1 MGATIITIATA
12 ATVVAAGALV
22 LSGVYYGVKCVV
34 NIIREAF
41 TTTVE
46 TSGKGK
52 DMAQV
57 ADGLNKDLKAHNI
70 KRDKKEEANLQNTI
84 NEIRND
90 TEHTYK
96 ISTKIEREDGTYI
109 HTEDEKGNLNEIN
122 AKFQQEFNHKEE
134 IINLSNH
141 NNDFGDF
148 YLEKFSKVGWEKLIE
163 LNLSYNNITSLEPMY
178 DMQLLFLEKLDLS
191 NNDISDVDDFNKL
204 QVLNLKCVYLNK
216 NKIDSPYAFID
227 EKFNSLEYLNRL
239 ENDIE
244 DRDKEKFKKKYTS
257 KHKNT
262 INLILE
268 I

>member
-1 MGATIITIATA
+1 
-12 ATVVAAGALV
+12 VAAGALV

-84 NEIRND
+84 NEIIND

-134 IINLSNH
+134 IINFVKSIRNVLLTVPYFLKLFFRKNFLFFYKSSANIHNKLYMLTPCKHIFHYDCLKKWIDDNVLTPKCPNCNYNLINNLLQMSKINVDKKNKEPISNNENIRAISILQNSHIRENENNEQINNEANSRDNLNINNH
-141 NNDFGDF
+141 NNG
-148 YLEKFSKVGWEKLIE
+148 
-163 LNLSYNNITSLEPMY
+163 
-178 DMQLLFLEKLDLS
+178 
-191 NNDISDVDDFNKL
+191 
-204 QVLNLKCVYLNK
+204 
-216 NKIDSPYAFID
+216 
-227 EKFNSLEYLNRL
+227 
-239 ENDIE
+239 
-244 DRDKEKFKKKYTS
+244 
-257 KHKNT
+257 
-262 INLILE
+262 
-268 I
+268 